1 MHVSISIHIPNQRCR
16 YLISAVCV
24 CVVVQRSKVLTDAV
38 NNMVAMSGNLLSDGI
53 TKDPKTGMTGMEA
66 KVRGLGLH
74 IRS

>member
-1 MHVSISIHIPNQRCR
+1 
-16 YLISAVCV
+16 
-24 CVVVQRSKVLTDAV
+24 VVVQRSKVLTDAV

-74 IRS
+74 MRS